1 MFVLGWDFP
10 MDFPL
15 KKPSRSIQLLGTM
28 ELQVWCWQLGQE
40 PTGEV
45 GQQGAAGPTPNG
57 FADHYPY

>member
-1 MFVLGWDFP
+1 